1 MVSERH
7 GIQLHTMSIQIAVR
21 LAEESVSFI
30 DEQIRSGRARSR
42 ADVISKA
49 LLREA
54 RRERAA
60 RDLERIIA
68 DRATNGPDDFDE
80 LARAAGSTALNLD

>member
-1 MVSERH
+1 M
-7 GIQLHTMSIQIAVR
+7 TIQIAVR

-30 DEQIRSGRARSR
+30 DEQVRAGRARSR
-42 ADVISKA
+42 ADVIGKA
-49 LLREA
+49 LRREA

-68 DRATNGPDDFDE
+68 DRAVNGPDELGD
-80 LARAAGSTALNLD
+80 LARAASATALDLD